1 MTVYDD
7 SFYDTIRDG
16 AQRSA
21 MLTVPIVTDAI
32 GYVPERV
39 IDIGCGEGH
48 WANAFAA
55 QGSEV
60 IGIDG
65 EYTADK
71 TVLGDRFIPHDI
83 STPLPEHLAGRFD
96 LAVCLE
102 VAEHLYADRAPSFVR
117 DLCGLAPVILFSA
130 AIPGQ
135 GGTHHVNERWPQFW
149 VDLFNSEGYDVSGA
163 LRWLIWNDIRIENWY
178 QQNLMLAVRRGPHTN
193 AITSLLTGP
202 MSYPYPVVHPVLYGA
217 RTGQVYP

>member
-7 SFYDTIRDG
+7 SFYNTIRDG

-21 MLTVPIVTDAI
+21 MITAPIVTEAL
-32 GYVPERV
+32 GYVPQRV

-48 WANAFAA
+48 WANAFAGL
-55 QGSEV
+55 GSDV

-83 STPLPEHLAGRFD
+83 SQPLPDHLTGRFD
-96 LAVCLE
+96 MAICLE
-102 VAEHLYADRAPSFVR
+102 VAEHLFDHRAPSFVAE
-117 DLCGLAPVILFSA
+117 LIGLAPIVLFSA

-135 GGTHHVNERWPQFW
+135 GGTHHVNERWPSYW
-149 VDLFNSEGYDVSGA
+149 VDLFDRQGYKATGA
-163 LRWLIWNDIRIENWY
+163 LRWEIWDNPHVENWY
-178 QQNLMLAVRRGPHTN
+178 CQNLMLMVSEGAMTKQISKLFQGP
-193 AITSLLTGP
+193 AARPI
-202 MSYPYPVVHPVLYGA
+202 PVVHPVLYGA